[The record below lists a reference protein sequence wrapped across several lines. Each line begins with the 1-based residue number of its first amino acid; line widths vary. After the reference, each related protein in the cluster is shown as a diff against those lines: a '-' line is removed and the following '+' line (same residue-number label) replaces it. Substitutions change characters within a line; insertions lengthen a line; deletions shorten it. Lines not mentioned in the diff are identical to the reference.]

1 MLIIGFIVAQ
11 ILILGVVIGLLRRL
25 IFSDTNSAINRLTKL
40 DNMNREKE
48 KLLIRK
54 LEQAQK
60 QIDEQKQLIQDEEQR
75 IKAEARRA
83 ANQLHEDI
91 IKKAKEEG
99 DEIVRK
105 AQATKDQIRTD
116 AMIEAEGKMIEI
128 SAEIL
133 NKTLSTVVQAQMN
146 EKLVEEFVVEL
157 EKADLSKINS
167 DVNEIEI
174 VSSMPVGVHEQEK
187 IKQLLVS
194 KLGRQVRLYSNEDPK
209 LLGGVLMKIGTMVVD
224 GSLAERV
231 NENAQ
236 QMKQGLTWK
245 YAAK

>member
-1 MLIIGFIVAQ
+1 MLIIGFVVAQ
-11 ILILGVVIGLLRRL
+11 IIILGVVIALLRRL

-48 KLLIRK
+48 KLLARK

-60 QIDEQKQLIQDEEQR
+60 QIDEQQQVIQDEEQR

-99 DEIVRK
+99 DDIIRK
-105 AQATKDQIRTD
+105 AQAARDQIRMD

-128 SAEIL
+128 CSEIL
-133 NKTLSTVVQAQMN
+133 NKTLAAVVQVSMN
-146 EKLVEEFVVEL
+146 EKLVEEFIAEL
-157 EKADLSKINS
+157 DKADLSKINS

-174 VSSMPVGVHEQEK
+174 ISSMPVSVADQEK
-187 IKQLLVS
+187 IKKTLQT
-194 KLGRQVRLYSNEDPK
+194 KLNRQVRLYTNEDPK
-209 LLGGVLMKIGTMVVD
+209 LLGGILMKIGTMVVD

-231 NENAQ
+231 NEAAA

-245 YAAK
+245 YASK

>member
-1 MLIIGFIVAQ
+1 MLIIGFVIAQ
-11 ILILGVVIGLLRRL
+11 ILILGVVITLLRRL

-48 KLLIRK
+48 KLLARK

-60 QIDEQKQLIQDEEQR
+60 QIDEQKQGMQEEEQR

-91 IKKAKEEG
+91 IRKAKEEG
-99 DEIVRK
+99 DEIIRK

-116 AMIEAEGKMIEI
+116 AMIEAEGKMIDI
-128 SAEIL
+128 CAEIL
-133 NKTLSTVVQAQMN
+133 NKTLAGVVQAQMN
-146 EKLVEEFVVEL
+146 EKLVEEFIGEL

-174 VSSMPVGVHEQEK
+174 ISSMPVSVADQDK
-187 IKQLLVS
+187 IKKQLQL
-194 KLGRQVRLYSNEDPK
+194 KLGRQVRLYTNEDPK
-209 LLGGVLMKIGTMVVD
+209 LLGGILMKVGTMVVD

-231 NENAQ
+231 NETAL

-245 YAAK
+245 YATK

>member
-1 MLIIGFIVAQ
+1 MLIIGFVLAQ
-11 ILILGVVIGLLRRL
+11 ILILGVVITLLRRL

-48 KLLIRK
+48 KLLARK

-60 QIDEQKQLIQDEEQR
+60 QIDEQKQVIQDEEQR

-91 IKKAKEEG
+91 IRKAKEEG
-99 DEIVRK
+99 DDIIRK

-128 SAEIL
+128 CAEIL
-133 NKTLSTVVQAQMN
+133 NKTLTTVVQAQMN
-146 EKLVEEFVVEL
+146 EKLVEEFIGEL
-157 EKADLSKINS
+157 EKADLTKINS
-167 DVNEIEI
+167 DVSEIELI
-174 VSSMPVGVHEQEK
+174 SSMPVAVADQEK
-187 IKQLLVS
+187 IKKLLQV
-194 KLGRQVRLYSNEDPK
+194 KLGRQVRVYTNEDPK
-209 LLGGVLMKIGTMVVD
+209 LLGGILMKIGTMVVD

-231 NENAQ
+231 NENAL

>member
-1 MLIIGFIVAQ
+1 MLIIGFVVAQ
-11 ILILGVVIGLLRRL
+11 ILILGVVITLLRRL

-48 KLLIRK
+48 KLLARK

-60 QIDEQKQLIQDEEQR
+60 QIDEQKQVIQDEEQR

-91 IKKAKEEG
+91 IRKAKEEG
-99 DEIVRK
+99 DDIIRK
-105 AQATKDQIRTD
+105 AQATKEQIRTD
-116 AMIEAEGKMIEI
+116 AMVEAEGKMIEI
-128 SAEIL
+128 CSEIL
-133 NKTLSTVVQAQMN
+133 NKTLSSVVQAQMN
-146 EKLVEEFVVEL
+146 DKLVEEFISEL

-174 VSSMPVGVHEQEK
+174 ISSLPVSVGDQEK
-187 IKQLLVS
+187 IKKTLQT
-194 KLGRQVRLYSNEDPK
+194 KLNRQVRLYSNEDPK
-209 LLGGVLMKIGTMVVD
+209 LLGGILMKIGTMVVD

-231 NENAQ
+231 HEAAA

-245 YAAK
+245 YSAK

>member
-1 MLIIGFIVAQ
+1 MLIIGFVVAQ
-11 ILILGVVIGLLRRL
+11 ILILGVVITLLRRL

-48 KLLIRK
+48 KLLARK

-60 QIDEQKQLIQDEEQR
+60 QIDEQKQVIQDEEQR

-91 IKKAKEEG
+91 IRKAKEEG
-99 DEIVRK
+99 DDIIRK
-105 AQATKDQIRTD
+105 AQATKEQIRTD
-116 AMIEAEGKMIEI
+116 AMVEAEGKMIEI
-128 SAEIL
+128 CSEIL

-146 EKLVEEFVVEL
+146 DKLVEEFITEL

-174 VSSMPVGVHEQEK
+174 ISSLPVAASDQEK
-187 IKQLLVS
+187 IKKALQT
-194 KLGRQVRLYSNEDPK
+194 KLNRQVRLYSNEDPK
-209 LLGGVLMKIGTMVVD
+209 LLGGILMKIGTMVVD

-231 NENAQ
+231 HEAAA

-245 YAAK
+245 YSAK

>member
-1 MLIIGFIVAQ
+1 MLIIGFVVAQ
-11 ILILGVVIGLLRRL
+11 ILILGVVITLLRRL

-48 KLLIRK
+48 KLLARK

-60 QIDEQKQLIQDEEQR
+60 QIDEQKQVIQDEEQR

-91 IKKAKEEG
+91 IRKAKEEG
-99 DEIVRK
+99 DDIIRK
-105 AQATKDQIRTD
+105 AQATKEQIRTD
-116 AMIEAEGKMIEI
+116 AMVEAEGKMIEI
-128 SAEIL
+128 CSEIL
-133 NKTLSTVVQAQMN
+133 NKTLSSVVQAQMN
-146 EKLVEEFVVEL
+146 DKLVEEFISEL

-174 VSSMPVGVHEQEK
+174 ISSLPVSVGDQEK
-187 IKQLLVS
+187 IKKTLQT
-194 KLGRQVRLYSNEDPK
+194 KLNRQVRLYSNEDPK
-209 LLGGVLMKIGTMVVD
+209 LLGGILMKIGTMVVD

-231 NENAQ
+231 HEAAS

-245 YAAK
+245 YSAK

>member
-1 MLIIGFIVAQ
+1 MLIIGFVIAQ
-11 ILILGVVIGLLRRL
+11 IIILGVVIALLRRL

-48 KLLIRK
+48 KLLARK

-60 QIDEQKQLIQDEEQR
+60 QIDEQKQVIQDEEQR

-99 DEIVRK
+99 DDIIRK
-105 AQATKDQIRTD
+105 AQAARDQIRTD

-128 SAEIL
+128 CSEIL
-133 NKTLSTVVQAQMN
+133 NKTLAAVVQVPMN
-146 EKLVEEFVVEL
+146 EKLVEEFISEL

-174 VSSMPVGVHEQEK
+174 ISSMPISVSDQEK
-187 IKQLLVS
+187 IKKTLQT
-194 KLGRQVRLYSNEDPK
+194 KLNRQVRLYTNEDPK
-209 LLGGVLMKIGTMVVD
+209 LLGGILMKIGTMVVD

-231 NENAQ
+231 NEAAAQ
-236 QMKQGLTWK
+236 IKQGLTWK
-245 YAAK
+245 YASK

>member
-11 ILILGVVIGLLRRL
+11 ILILGVVIALLRRL

-48 KLLIRK
+48 KLLVRK

-60 QIDEQKQLIQDEEQR
+60 QIDEQKQLMQDEEQR

-91 IKKAKEEG
+91 IRKAKEEG
-99 DEIVRK
+99 DEIIRK

-128 SAEIL
+128 CAEIL
-133 NKTLSTVVQAQMN
+133 NKTLSTVVQVQMN
-146 EKLVEEFVVEL
+146 EKLVEEFIAEL
-157 EKADLSKINS
+157 EKADLTKINS
-167 DVNEIEI
+167 DVSEIEI
-174 VSSMPVGVHEQEK
+174 ISSLPIAVHDQEK
-187 IKQLLVS
+187 IKQQLHA
-194 KLGRQVRLYSNEDPK
+194 KLGRPVRLYSNEDPK
-209 LLGGVLMKIGTMVVD
+209 LLGGILMKIGTMVVD

-231 NENAQ
+231 NDNAK

>member
-1 MLIIGFIVAQ
+1 MLIIGFVIAQ
-11 ILILGVVIGLLRRL
+11 IIILGVVIALLRRL

-48 KLLIRK
+48 KLLARK

-60 QIDEQKQLIQDEEQR
+60 QIDEQKQVIQDEEQR

-99 DEIVRK
+99 DDIIRK
-105 AQATKDQIRTD
+105 AQAARDQIRTD

-128 SAEIL
+128 CSEIL
-133 NKTLSTVVQAQMN
+133 NKTLAAVVQVPMN
-146 EKLVEEFVVEL
+146 EKLVEEFISEL

-174 VSSMPVGVHEQEK
+174 ISSMPISVSDQEK
-187 IKQLLVS
+187 IKKTLQT
-194 KLGRQVRLYSNEDPK
+194 KLNRQVRLYTNEDPK
-209 LLGGVLMKIGTMVVD
+209 LLGGILMKIGTMVVD

-231 NENAQ
+231 NEAAA
-236 QMKQGLTWK
+236 QMKQGLAWK
-245 YAAK
+245 YASK

>member
-1 MLIIGFIVAQ
+1 MLIIGFVVAQ
-11 ILILGVVIGLLRRL
+11 ILILGVVITLLRRL

-40 DNMNREKE
+40 DNKNREKE
-48 KLLIRK
+48 KLLARK

-60 QIDEQKQLIQDEEQR
+60 QIDEQKQVIQDEEQR

-91 IKKAKEEG
+91 IRKAKEEG
-99 DEIVRK
+99 DDIIRK
-105 AQATKDQIRTD
+105 AQAAKEQIRTD
-116 AMIEAEGKMIEI
+116 AMVEAEGKMIEI
-128 SAEIL
+128 CSEIL
-133 NKTLSTVVQAQMN
+133 NKTLSAVVQAQMN
-146 EKLVEEFVVEL
+146 DKLVEEFITEL

-167 DVNEIEI
+167 DVTEIEI
-174 VSSMPVGVHEQEK
+174 ISSLPVSVSDQEK
-187 IKQLLVS
+187 IKKTLQT
-194 KLGRQVRLYSNEDPK
+194 KLNRQVRLYSNEDPK
-209 LLGGVLMKIGTMVVD
+209 LLGGILMKIGTMVVD

-231 NENAQ
+231 NEAAV

>member
-11 ILILGVVIGLLRRL
+11 ILILGVVIALLRRL

-75 IKAEARRA
+75 IKSEARRA

-146 EKLVEEFVVEL
+146 EKLIEEFIGEL

-167 DVNEIEI
+167 DVSEIEI
-174 VSSMPVGVHEQEK
+174 VSSMPVSVHDQEK
-187 IKQLLVS
+187 IKQQLIT

>member
-1 MLIIGFIVAQ
+1 MLIIGFVVAQ
-11 ILILGVVIGLLRRL
+11 ILILGVVITLLRRL

-48 KLLIRK
+48 KLLARK

-60 QIDEQKQLIQDEEQR
+60 QIDEQKQVIQDEEQR

-91 IKKAKEEG
+91 IRKAKEEG
-99 DEIVRK
+99 DDIIRK
-105 AQATKDQIRTD
+105 AQAAKEQIRTD
-116 AMIEAEGKMIEI
+116 AMVEAEGKMIEI
-128 SAEIL
+128 CSEIL
-133 NKTLSTVVQAQMN
+133 NKTLSAVVQAQMN
-146 EKLVEEFVVEL
+146 DKLVEEFISEL

-174 VSSMPVGVHEQEK
+174 ISSLPVSVADQEK
-187 IKQLLVS
+187 IKKSLQT
-194 KLGRQVRLYSNEDPK
+194 KLNRQVRLYSNEDPK
-209 LLGGVLMKIGTMVVD
+209 LLGGILMKVGTMIVD

-231 NENAQ
+231 NEAAV

>member
-1 MLIIGFIVAQ
+1 MLIIGFVVAQ
-11 ILILGVVIGLLRRL
+11 ILILGVVIALLRRL

-48 KLLIRK
+48 KILARK

-60 QIDEQKQLIQDEEQR
+60 QIDEQKQGMQEEEQK

-99 DEIVRK
+99 DDIIRK
-105 AQATKDQIRTD
+105 AQAAKEQIRTD

-128 SAEIL
+128 CAEIL
-133 NKTLSTVVQAQMN
+133 NKTLADVIQAQMN
-146 EKLVEEFVVEL
+146 EKLVEEFIAEL

-167 DVNEIEI
+167 DVKEIEI
-174 VSSMPVGVHEQEK
+174 ISSKPVPVSDQEK
-187 IKQLLVS
+187 IKKILEG
-194 KLGRQVRLYSNEDPK
+194 KLGRQIRLYANEDPR

-231 NENAQ
+231 NEAAS

-245 YAAK
+245 YTAK

>member
-1 MLIIGFIVAQ
+1 MMIIGFVVAQ
-11 ILILGVVIGLLRRL
+11 ILILGVVIALLRRL

-48 KLLIRK
+48 KMLARK

-60 QIDEQKQLIQDEEQR
+60 QIDEQKQGMQEEEQK

-99 DEIVRK
+99 DDIIRK
-105 AQATKDQIRTD
+105 AQAARDQIRTD
-116 AMIEAEGKMIEI
+116 AMVEAEGKMIDI
-128 SAEIL
+128 CAEIL
-133 NKTLSTVVQAQMN
+133 NKILSSVVQAQMN
-146 EKLVEEFVVEL
+146 QKLIEEFIAEL
-157 EKADLSKINS
+157 EKADLTKINS
-167 DVNEIEI
+167 DVSEIEI
-174 VSSMPVGVHEQEK
+174 VSMLPVPVGDQERIKK
-187 IKQLLVS
+187 ILDG
-194 KLGRQVRLYSNEDPK
+194 KLGRSIRLYTNEDPK
-209 LLGGVLMKIGTMVVD
+209 LLGGILMKIGTMVVD

-231 NENAQ
+231 NEAAA

>member
-1 MLIIGFIVAQ
+1 MLIIGFVLAQ
-11 ILILGVVIGLLRRL
+11 ILILGVVITLLRRL

-48 KLLIRK
+48 KLLARK

-60 QIDEQKQLIQDEEQR
+60 QIDEQKQVIQDEEQR

-91 IKKAKEEG
+91 IRKAKEEG
-99 DEIVRK
+99 DDIIRK
-105 AQATKDQIRTD
+105 AQATKEQIRTD
-116 AMIEAEGKMIEI
+116 AMIEAEGKMIDI
-128 SAEIL
+128 CAEIL
-133 NKTLSTVVQAQMN
+133 NKTLTTVVQAQMN
-146 EKLVEEFVVEL
+146 EKLVEEFIAEL
-157 EKADLSKINS
+157 EKADLTKINS

-174 VSSMPVGVHEQEK
+174 ISSMPVAVHDQEK
-187 IKQLLVS
+187 IKTLLQA

-209 LLGGVLMKIGTMVVD
+209 LLGGILMKIGTMVVD

-231 NENAQ
+231 NESAL

>member
-1 MLIIGFIVAQ
+1 MLIIGFVVAQ
-11 ILILGVVIGLLRRL
+11 IIILGVVIALLRRL

-48 KLLIRK
+48 KLLARK

-60 QIDEQKQLIQDEEQR
+60 QIDEQKQVIQDEEQR

-99 DEIVRK
+99 DDIIRK
-105 AQATKDQIRTD
+105 AQAARDQIRMD

-128 SAEIL
+128 CSEIL
-133 NKTLSTVVQAQMN
+133 NKTLAAVVQVSMN
-146 EKLVEEFVVEL
+146 EKLVEEFIAEL
-157 EKADLSKINS
+157 DKADLSKINS

-174 VSSMPVGVHEQEK
+174 ISSMPVSVADQEK
-187 IKQLLVS
+187 IKKTLQT
-194 KLGRQVRLYSNEDPK
+194 KLNRQVRLYTNEDPK
-209 LLGGVLMKIGTMVVD
+209 LLGGILMKIGTMVVD

-231 NENAQ
+231 NEAAA

-245 YAAK
+245 YASK